1 MQQLTLFEEKDIISE
16 ALRRSLSSFAD
27 AEKRWQHRV
36 QSGLSDAAL
45 AEAIAYEFGSCGG
58 GFQEGMYYKISGG
71 SGNPA
76 FTYYLEGS
84 LRKKKQIMGKKLLD
98 RVRKLKSVP
107 FP

>member
-1 MQQLTLFEEKDIISE
+1 MQQLALFEEKDIISE
-16 ALRRSLSSFAD
+16 ALRRSLSSFAG

-45 AEAIAYEFGSCGG
+45 ADAISYEFGSCGG

-71 SGNPA
+71 GGNPT
-76 FTYYLEGS
+76 FTYYLEDN
-84 LRKKKQIMGKKLLD
+84 LKKKKKITGKKLLD